1 MKELEQ
7 KAEQLIEKQRLYL
20 EEVYSDAIEY
30 DQMKLDD
37 KDIIHS
43 CIMGVNHTIESLEMV
58 IQHDKKRYG
67 ITNRGAKI
75 ELDEQIEL
83 KKILEGRL

>member
-1 MKELEQ
+1 MKELEE

-43 CIMGVNHTIESLEMV
+43 CIMGVNHTIEVLESIRSELIKTNWYVYSSL
-58 IQHDKKRYG
+58 IDA
-67 ITNRGAKI
+67 IN
-75 ELDEQIEL
+75 EQIQL
-83 KKILEGRL
+83 KKILESRL

>member
-20 EEVYSDAIEY
+20 GEVYSDAIEY

-43 CIMGVNHTIESLEMV
+43 CIMGVNHTIETLEKV
-58 IQHDKKRYG
+58 LQEEKNLYG
-67 ITNRGAKI
+67 GNRI
-75 ELDEQIEL
+75 ISEHLDEQIEL

>member
-1 MKELEQ
+1 MKELEE

-20 EEVYSDAIEY
+20 GEVYSDAIEY

-43 CIMGVNHTIESLEMV
+43 CIMGVNYTIELLENRKKDQNFV
-58 IQHDKKRYG
+58 IC
-67 ITNRGAKI
+67 IILNEAI
-75 ELDEQIEL
+75 NEQIEL
-83 KKILEGRL
+83 KKILEGKL

>member
-43 CIMGVNHTIESLEMV
+43 CIMGVNHTIETLNLAYQHITGLENKQDLAE
-58 IQHDKKRYG
+58 I
-67 ITNRGAKI
+67 I
-75 ELDEQIEL
+75 EEQIEL
-83 KKILEGRL
+83 KKILEGRV